1 MVRLARGV
9 LVYLLALLLVTGCGA
24 GAATQSGGATASGTS
39 TATESDIAKG
49 ESGAPT
55 PGTETAAP
63 KTDGTT
69 QTIAFKTEPPGA
81 TIIIDGKDK
90 HTSPAEVCLTCDANH
105 SYEIDK
111 DGYEKASGTLNSVR
125 DYQEKSA
132 VPGKVGA
139 VVANVLVAGAIGA
152 LAGLA
157 MVATRAP
164 IIPVIIPNIKAG
176 HPGYTA
182 GPPRLEPDKIE
193 VALEPESP

>member
-1 MVRLARGV
+1 MVRVARTF
-9 LVYLLALLLVTGCGA
+9 LVYLLALLMICGCG
-24 GAATQSGGATASGTS
+24 GGAGT
-39 TATESDIAKG
+39 TNTDPDVAKG
-49 ESGAPT
+49 EGGAPA
-55 PGTETAAP
+55 PGTETAAA
-63 KTDGTT
+63 KSDGTT

-81 TIIIDGKDK
+81 TILIDGKDK
-90 HTSPAEVCLTCDANH
+90 YTSPAEVCLTCDMNH

-125 DYQEKSA
+125 DYKEKSA

-139 VVANVLVAGAIGA
+139 TVANVLAAGAIGA
-152 LAGLA
+152 LAGLL
-157 MVATRAP
+157 MVATRVPVVP
-164 IIPVIIPNIKAG
+164 IVIPNIQPG

>member
-1 MVRLARGV
+1 MVRSARAV
-9 LVYLLALLLVTGCGA
+9 LVYLLALMIVTGCGA
-24 GAATQSGGATASGTS
+24 GAATRGAGTASGTD
-39 TATESDIAKG
+39 TTTEPEIAKG
-49 ESGAPT
+49 ESGAPG

-69 QTIAFKTEPPGA
+69 QTIAFKTDPPGA
-81 TIIIDGKDK
+81 TIVIDGKDK
-90 HTSPAEVCLTCDANH
+90 YTTPAEVCLTCDMNH

-125 DYQEKSA
+125 DYQEKSK

-139 VVANVLVAGAIGA
+139 VVANVLAAGAMGA
-152 LAGLA
+152 LAGLL
-157 MVATRAP
+157 MVATRVPVVP
-164 IIPVIIPNIKAG
+164 IITPNFQAG